1 MIRISHTFFSDP
13 GALNVGWVGVLSI
26 VAALTM
32 TVGNVSAIGQ
42 RSVKRMLAYSSISH
56 AGVMLLGVLVINEI
70 GTRSVVFYSVA
81 YLFMTLVAFYV
92 VSAVADKYGND
103 HFERFNGLMYR
114 YPAMAVALAVVMFS
128 LAGIPPL
135 SGFVAKFHIFTAVL
149 NKNYYV
155 LAIIAG
161 LNSVV
166 SLYYYL
172 KIVRL
177 MVLKPAEST
186 EPISGFS
193 LMNQGAIVALCI
205 PVLLLGV
212 FWEKLITL
220 ADGAKV
226 FIQ

>member
-1 MIRISHTFFSDP
+1 M
-13 GALNVGWVGVLSI
+13 
-26 VAALTM
+26 
-32 TVGNVSAIGQ
+32 
-42 RSVKRMLAYSSISH
+42 
-56 AGVMLLGVLVINEI
+56 
-70 GTRSVVFYSVA
+70 
-81 YLFMTLVAFYV
+81 
-92 VSAVADKYGND
+92 
-103 HFERFNGLMYR
+103 
-114 YPAMAVALAVVMFS
+114 
-128 LAGIPPL
+128 
-135 SGFVAKFHIFTAVL
+135 AKFHIFTAVL